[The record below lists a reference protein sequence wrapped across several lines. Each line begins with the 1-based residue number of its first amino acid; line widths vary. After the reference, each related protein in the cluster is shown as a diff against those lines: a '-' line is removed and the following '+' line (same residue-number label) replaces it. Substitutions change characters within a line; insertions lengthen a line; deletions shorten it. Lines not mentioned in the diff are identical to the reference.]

1 MSLRLW
7 HRLFLA
13 FASVSVIALALFAML
28 QGRSV
33 QQGFLGYV
41 NRLERERLQA
51 ASAHLADAYG
61 RHGDWTFLR
70 GDTPRLLRLLS
81 LDTPFGE
88 PPARPSAN
96 DPAGPP
102 GRGDGPSDFRPPRPP
117 GTPPGP
123 PRDGRPFPP
132 PRDAPGLGIDLRP
145 RLLLL
150 DARGDVVAGNPGL
163 PRDAASIPIVDRGT
177 VVGRLLIAPL
187 PRLREDV
194 DLEFVRQQRA
204 HIAWLALSVLLAALL
219 VAWALSRWLL
229 RPVRALTAGTQALAA
244 GEYAA
249 RIDATRTDELG
260 ALASDFNALAS
271 ALERHRDARRQWSA
285 DIAHELRTPISVLSG
300 EIQALQDGVR
310 AVDAERLASL
320 QAECGRLRSLV
331 EDLYQLSLSEAGA
344 LSYRFEPMDLAEVGR
359 EAARAHEGGL
369 REDGLLLQVSA
380 TAACPLARGDRARL
394 RQLLDNLLANARRY
408 TDRPGTVAITLVRER
423 DGGRLTI
430 EDSAPGVP
438 DAALPHLFER
448 LYRVEPSRSRKFG
461 GAGLGLA
468 ICRNIV
474 KAHGGRIV
482 ATHAPLGGLRID
494 ITLPE
499 R

>member
-13 FASVSVIALALFAML
+13 FASVSVVALAVFATL

-41 NRLERERLQA
+41 NRLERERLQT
-51 ASAHLADAYG
+51 ASARLAEAYG
-61 RHGDWTFLR
+61 RHGDWHFLR

-88 PPARPSAN
+88 PPADPSAQ
-96 DPAGPP
+96 PP
-102 GRGDGPSDFRPPRPP
+102 GPGGDPTGFPP
-117 GTPPGP
+117 PPGP
-123 PRDGRPFPP
+123 PRDRRPFPP
-132 PRDAPGLGIDLRP
+132 PPPRYAPGIGLDLRP

-150 DARGDVVAGNPGL
+150 DAQGEVVAGNPGL
-163 PRDAASIPIVDRGT
+163 PRDTASLPILDHGT

-187 PRLREDV
+187 PRLSEDV
-194 DLEFVRQQRA
+194 DLEFVRQQRT

-229 RPVRALTAGTQALAA
+229 RPVHALTAGTRALAA
-244 GEYAA
+244 GDYAA

-310 AVDAERLASL
+310 TVDAERLASL

-344 LSYRFEPMDLAEVGR
+344 LSYRFEPMDLVEVVR
-359 EAARAHEGGL
+359 EAARAHEDGL
-369 REDGLLLQVSA
+369 REDGLRLQVSA

-423 DGGRLTI
+423 DGSRLTI

-474 KAHGGRIV
+474 EAHGGRIV
-482 ATHAPLGGLRID
+482 AVHSPLGGLRID